1 MHVYVIDRHTFK
13 SKVVKFSAYTVYV
26 IERHIQVAIVVK
38 SIYMSSIDI
47 FKWHGGEIKRTYMSS
62 NDLFNGKLAN

>member
-1 MHVYVIDRHTFK
+1 MSSTDTRLR

-47 FKWHGGEIKRTYMSS
+47 FKWHGGKIKRNTYVIETHV
-62 NDLFNGKLAN
+62 